1 MTPMSVKTMA
11 KLRITQVRS
20 LIGYE
25 RDQRRT
31 VRALGLKRIRDSVE
45 HEDSPTILGMVHKVR
60 HLVEVE
66 PAEAEQPRRRR
77 SSNASA

>member
-1 MTPMSVKTMA
+1 MA
-11 KLRITQVRS
+11 KLRIKQVRS

-31 VRALGLKRIRDSVE
+31 VRALGLRRIRDSVI
-45 HEDSPTILGMVHKVR
+45 HEDSPTILGMLHKVR
-60 HLVEVE
+60 HLIEVE
-66 PAEAEQPRRRR
+66 IASEEEQPRKRR